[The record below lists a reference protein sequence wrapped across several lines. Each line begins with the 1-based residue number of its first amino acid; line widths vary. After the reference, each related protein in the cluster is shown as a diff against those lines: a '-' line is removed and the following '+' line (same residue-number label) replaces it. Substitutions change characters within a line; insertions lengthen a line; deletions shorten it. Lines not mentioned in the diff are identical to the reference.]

1 LKNEITT
8 LDRWARVNLV
18 EPGWTVT
25 PMAEATLEASGA
37 IDAVTRSMPLRRV
50 ASPNDVAAAVLY
62 LASPTLS
69 RHVSGETIT
78 VAGGMEGRVL
88 W

>member
-1 LKNEITT
+1 M
-8 LDRWARVNLV
+8 NLV

-25 PMAEATLEASGA
+25 PMAEATLEASDA
-37 IDAVTRSMPLRRV
+37 IDAVTRTMPLRRV
-50 ASPNDVAAAVLY
+50 ASPADVAAAVLY
-62 LASPTLS
+62 LASPALA